1 MSSTDKLEHAA
12 RVAFWE
18 EVERMGGPERYIS
31 SELQRMGVPVRR
43 RIKITRI
50 KDDKQRAA
58 YIKARQREEEARA
71 PLRRKV
77 WEAYKATHMVHLG
90 VDIHWN
96 DVVGVDFFDPYQRR
110 QRLEDNALPELET
123 VNQLVERLQEAV
135 PDMNLPMLRWLC
147 YHRDVAKTIHYKPF
161 VIPKRSGG
169 VRHIWAPMPKLKA
182 TQKWILHNVAERLPK
197 HGAAHGFVA
206 GRSIL
211 SNARMHT
218 DSQVVVGMDLKDFFP
233 TLTLPRVKGVFRSA
247 GYLEGIA
254 TLLALLCTE
263 SPRLPT
269 RLGKETVYVAT
280 GPRCLPQGSPASP
293 AITNAACLRLD
304 RRIAGYAQKFG
315 WRYTRYADDLTLSY
329 PNSGDG
335 RPKVDRLIK
344 VLNDIVADEGFT
356 VHPDKTH
363 VMGPG
368 SRQEVTGLVVNGK
381 DEPRVP
387 SEFRRKLRAAI
398 HNIRQGKDFHEDES
412 IQTLNGFASF
422 IFSTD
427 AEQGRERFE
436 ELSAI
441 AEGLTEV
448 GDE

>member
-1 MSSTDKLEHAA
+1 MNTTNQEHAA
-12 RVAFWE
+12 RVEFWA
-18 EVERMGGPERYIS
+18 EVERMGGPEKYIL
-31 SELQRMGVPVRR
+31 SELKRMGVTVRR

-50 KDDKQRAA
+50 KDERKLKA
-58 YIKARQREEEARA
+58 YIADRKREEEARA

-77 WEAYKATHMVHLG
+77 WEAYKAAHMVHLG
-90 VDIHWN
+90 LDFHWN

-110 QRLEDNALPELET
+110 QRLEDNELPEIET
-123 VNQLVERLQEAV
+123 IAQLIERLQEAV
-135 PDMNLPMLRWLC
+135 PDLDLPTLRWLC
-147 YHRDVAKTIHYKPF
+147 YHRDVATTIHYKPF
-161 VIPKRSGG
+161 TIPKKTGG

-182 TQKWILHNVAERLPK
+182 IQRWILDNIAERLPK
-197 HGAAHGFVA
+197 HGAAHGFMV

-233 TLTLPRVKGVFRSA
+233 TVTLARVKGVFRAA

-263 SPRLPT
+263 SPRHIT
-269 RLGKETVYVAT
+269 RVNGKTVYVAT

-304 RRIAGYAQKFG
+304 RRIDGYAKKFG
-315 WRYTRYADDLTLSY
+315 WRYTRYADDLTLSF
-329 PNSGDG
+329 PAGG
-335 RPKVDRLIK
+335 KGQPKVERLIK
-344 VLNDIVADEGFT
+344 VVNDIVADEGFV

-368 SRQEVTGLVVNGK
+368 TRQEVTGLVVNGA

-387 SEFRRKLRAAI
+387 SEFRKNLRAAI
-398 HNIRQGKDFHEDES
+398 HNLRQGKDFHEDES
-412 IQTLNGFASF
+412 IQTLNGYASF

-427 AEQGRERFE
+427 ADQGRQRFE
-436 ELSAI
+436 ELEAI
-441 AEGLTEV
+441 ASGLQETSN
-448 GDE
+448 D